1 VKEDGCIPTV
11 CNENLKSIC
20 RQEIYNL
27 RPHLVALLLLS
38 ICFPAFIQAQENFD
52 TKEPRWKQLGMAYG
66 FVMGQQASLEKV
78 ELKFP
83 SLAQELKNTRFMFN
97 TSALGE
103 GFKGVEDELA
113 RAFGAKWPEHKEQM
127 VSQLNVALGKE
138 NLTLQKATEFLAE
151 VRLRAKGEMPE
162 VLRSVLLSAH
172 PRYAKNPALEVVE
185 GWKQTFRSKD
195 HPKANGVDFSISI
208 PLSWS
213 KREGNRPSIMQVFR
227 SGSGHGPIMCNL
239 MVKKIPLPAG
249 YTLTSQEIKDIFKPN
264 ELKDMV
270 PEGGKY
276 ITAQELV
283 LEGAPAA
290 MLVCDMTEQRLD
302 TTTTIRMTQF
312 VTIHKNSMIFIQF
325 NIFKLPGMEETLD
338 QLQPQFL
345 PTFKT
350 IVNSLVL
357 NDRYQ

>member
-1 VKEDGCIPTV
+1 
-11 CNENLKSIC
+11 LK
-20 RQEIYNL
+20 
-27 RPHLVALLLLS
+27 PHLIALLLLLS
-38 ICFPAFIQAQENFD
+38 ICFPAFLKAQESFD
-52 TKEPRWKQLGMAYG
+52 TKDPRWKQLGMAYG

-83 SLAQELKNTRFMFN
+83 SLSQEVRKAGFMFN

-113 RAFGAKWPEHKEQM
+113 RTLGTKWPAHKEQM
-127 VSQLNVALGKE
+127 VSQLDVALGKD
-138 NLTLQKATEFLAE
+138 NPTLKQATEFLAE
-151 VRLRAKGEMPE
+151 VSRRAKGEIPE
-162 VLRSVLLSAH
+162 IIRSVLLSTH

-208 PLSWS
+208 PLSWI
-213 KREGNRPSIMQVFR
+213 KREGNRPNVMQVFR

-239 MVKKIPLPAG
+239 MVKDIPLPAG
-249 YTLTSQEIKDIFKPN
+249 YILASQEIKDIFKPN

-283 LEGAPAA
+283 LEGAPAG

-338 QLQPQFL
+338 QLQSQFL
-345 PTFKT
+345 PAFKT
-350 IVNSLVL
+350 IVNSFVL